1 MALSR
6 THLFTLGRLLMSLKR
21 LKKDTSLKLSI
32 SSANLGRKFS
42 SLIAKHNFANF
53 RVSGVLAHILIG
65 FSLFAIPTPLT
76 SIPKPVLDGLFLFLG
91 LSGLAGSQL
100 WERMLL
106 IITEQS
112 AYPPNH
118 YIRRVPQKSIHLFT
132 LCQFLMLLVLGKQK
146 N

>member
-1 MALSR
+1 L
-6 THLFTLGRLLMSLKR
+6 
-21 LKKDTSLKLSI
+21 
-32 SSANLGRKFS
+32 SANPGKETTLPWLQNIPFS
-42 SLIAKHNFANF
+42 
-53 RVSGVLAHILIG
+53 RVSGILAHILIG

-132 LCQFLMLLVLGKQK
+132 LCQFLMLLVLGK
-146 N
+146 